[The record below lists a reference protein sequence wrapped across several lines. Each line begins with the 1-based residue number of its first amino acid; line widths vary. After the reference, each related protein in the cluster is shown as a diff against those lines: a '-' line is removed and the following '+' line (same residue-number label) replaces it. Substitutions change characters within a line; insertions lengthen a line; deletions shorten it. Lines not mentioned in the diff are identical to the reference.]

1 MYAEEELLVAKT
13 NTPVIRTT
21 GLGLYYSDSIYG
33 APPVLV
39 QHLKSFPTI
48 HEVVIFMTNRF
59 VPVPEVLPT
68 ERFLIEQLG
77 VGGFYHCIAR

>member
-1 MYAEEELLVAKT
+1 M
-13 NTPVIRTT
+13 
-21 GLGLYYSDSIYG
+21 
-33 APPVLV
+33 LV
-39 QHLKSFPTI
+39 QHLKSFPII

-59 VPVPEVLPT
+59 VPVPEVLPA